1 MSPNVAAPFTFYV
14 LPKLWLSASLLENIF
29 SQKFFFFLEEPNDV
43 LENVKEQEGIV
54 HNPTI

>member
-1 MSPNVAAPFTFYV
+1 MSY
-14 LPKLWLSASLLENIF
+14 LSYG
-29 SQKFFFFLEEPNDV
+29 SQLVYWKIYFLKNFFFLEEPNDV